1 MKRIRIVGLCLVAVF
16 AISAAVVSSAS
27 AKQFPLYVPLPGH
40 SFPIR
45 YHGLVTT
52 ETKLETVGGT
62 SVKCPVVHIEG
73 EILTVHLSDTHYL
86 FLECKES
93 VFGSS
98 CNTANTA
105 SGDILLL
112 ADEHLG
118 LADEPGL
125 INDPAILVLI
135 PPGFGFT
142 CGSGITKATIK
153 VTGAVIGQ
161 LKSPTG
167 VPLHEAE
174 FEYKQSKGKQLFTTF
189 LSSLGTEK
197 LENQTLMTEIT
208 SALGTTN
215 EVSSQEGKGSILYL
229 PAGET
234 VEVALK

>member
-16 AISAAVVSSAS
+16 ALSAAVAGSAS

-52 ETKLETVGGT
+52 ETKLETTGGT
-62 SVKCPVVHIEG
+62 SIKCKIFHIEG

-98 CNTANTA
+98 CTTAGTA
-105 SGDILLL
+105 PGDIALL

-125 INDPAILVLI
+125 INDPAVLVLI
-135 PPGFGFT
+135 PSGFGYT
-142 CGSGITKATIK
+142 CGSGLTKATFK
-153 VTGAVIGQ
+153 LTGALIGQ
-161 LKSPTG
+161 LKSPLG
-167 VPLHEAE
+167 SQNREAE

-189 LSSLGTEK
+189 LSPLGTEK
-197 LENQTLMTEIT
+197 LENQTLVTEIV
-208 SALGTTN
+208 SSLGTTS
-215 EVSSQEGKGSILYL
+215 ETSSQEGKGSILYL